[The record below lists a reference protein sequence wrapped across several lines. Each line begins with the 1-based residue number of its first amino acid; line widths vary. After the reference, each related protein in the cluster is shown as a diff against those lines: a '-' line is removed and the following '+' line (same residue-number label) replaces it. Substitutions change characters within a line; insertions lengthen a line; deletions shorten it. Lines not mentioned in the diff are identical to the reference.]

1 MSLLSSIPSPSDGV
15 LDIGPLSIHAYGLM
29 IAIGVVA
36 AVWLAG
42 RRMEAAGVGTR
53 DDMSSIALWAVGAGV
68 VGSRLYYIV
77 TDKSQPWKE
86 PARWLKIWEGGLG
99 IPGGLLAGVLV
110 GMWAIKRR
118 GLSVGAVCNA
128 AAPAI
133 PLAQAIGRLGNWWN
147 QELFGRPTTLPWGL
161 EIDDAHLP
169 SGYAPGTLFHP
180 TFLYEALWN
189 LALCGVL
196 ILLGRRFTF
205 RPGRLL
211 VVYAAGYF
219 SGRFWIE
226 GLRIDPANAG
236 GGLRLNQWVALAVVA
251 AAVGYLVFDWQRHR
265 GEVLADTSDEV
276 ADETSDD
283 TPDAGVEAD
292 VFAADVL
299 AEDVDDSAGDGD
311 DSAGD
316 DGVLGEHVDDS
327 AGAGG
332 VLGEDVDDSAGDGD
346 GVLGVD
352 VDASAGDGD
361 GDYVPADE

>member
-1 MSLLSSIPSPSDGV
+1 VTFLASIPSPSDGV
-15 LDIGPLSIHAYGLM
+15 LDIGPLAIHAYGLM

-53 DDMSSIALWAVGAGV
+53 DDMSSIAMWAVGAGV
-68 VGSRLYYIV
+68 IGSRLYYIV

-86 PARWLKIWEGGLG
+86 PSRWLKIWEGGLG

-110 GMWAIKRR
+110 GVWAIKRR
-118 GLSVGAVCNA
+118 GLSVGGVFNA

-169 SGYAPGTLFHP
+169 AGYAPGTLFHP

-196 ILLGRRFTF
+196 ILLDRRFTF

-211 VVYAAGYF
+211 AVYVAGYF
-219 SGRFWIE
+219 TGRFWVE

-236 GGLRLNQWVALAVVA
+236 GGLRLNQWVSIVVVG
-251 AAVGYLVFDWQRHR
+251 AAVLYLVIDWQRHR
-265 GEVLADTSDEV
+265 NDVAAPAVTDAEAAAALALDPTPEAGVKLDDAFDDDAAFEGATIADGESVSEPIG
-276 ADETSDD
+276 D
-283 TPDAGVEAD
+283 TPG
-292 VFAADVL
+292 
-299 AEDVDDSAGDGD
+299 SAT
-311 DSAGD
+311 
-316 DGVLGEHVDDS
+316 
-327 AGAGG
+327 
-332 VLGEDVDDSAGDGD
+332 
-346 GVLGVD
+346 
-352 VDASAGDGD
+352 DGD